1 METAGLLRER
11 IGLMRQA
18 VGVGLAG
25 EAVESWAVALE
36 RWALVEPVARA
47 AMSAM
52 EGDTRQTA
60 RRWRVTLRAG
70 PAVELDMRLRWRGA
84 LLRLTGIESDPADP
98 ARLVLLAE
106 ELGA

>member
-1 METAGLLRER
+1 MEMAGMLRER
-11 IGLMRQA
+11 VALMRQA

-25 EAVESWAVALE
+25 EAVESWTVAFE

-47 AMSAM
+47 AMSAL

-60 RRWRVTLRAG
+60 RRWRVTLRAR
-70 PAVELDMRLRWRGA
+70 PVVTLDMRLRWRGV
-84 LLRLTGIESDPADP
+84 LLRLTGIESDPGDR